1 MYILVKVEELVEK
14 IRRAGWSLFQPMGVA
29 PQTKGAPFMIIKN
42 RKRFKISQKKLSNFE
57 TSNSC
62 HFCTNANKSS
72 QLFCFLLNLAY

>member
-42 RKRFKISQKKLSNFE
+42 RTRFKISQKKLSNFKQLSLLPCMINE
-57 TSNSC
+57 VILKT
-62 HFCTNANKSS
+62 HF
-72 QLFCFLLNLAY
+72 